1 MKTAEMFS
9 VGKER
14 GGKSYFMDLI
24 CTGCISMKKHWTY
37 IKFNCAFTMAQ
48 CVSFP
53 SFLDYSF
60 VQHDC
65 QFSINSTPVELLG
78 FINLST

>member
-24 CTGCISMKKHWTY
+24 CTGCISMKKLTSSLIVPLPWPNVFLFHPFLITPL
-37 IKFNCAFTMAQ
+37 FNMIA
-48 CVSFP
+48 SF
-53 SFLDYSF
+53 
-60 VQHDC
+60 Q
-65 QFSINSTPVELLG
+65 
-78 FINLST
+78 